1 MKAVARTNMTP
12 LANPATNPHAESTGY
27 FVNPPGP
34 TGAHH
39 AALGGQGVSIISY
52 SQNQEEAYKFL
63 EWFIREDVQKKWAEL
78 GGYTAHA
85 GVLAS
90 EEFLN
95 ATPYNEAFSQ
105 SMAIVKDF
113 WAVPEFA
120 DMLFQMNDRIHP
132 YVVDGQGTAK
142 EALDGLAADWE
153 ATLAK

>member
-1 MKAVARTNMTP
+1 M
-12 LANPATNPHAESTGY
+12 
-27 FVNPPGP
+27 
-34 TGAHH
+34 
-39 AALGGQGVSIISY
+39 SY

-63 EWFIREDVQKKWAEL
+63 EWFIREDVQKKWGEL

-85 GVLAS
+85 ATLES
-90 EEFLN
+90 EEFRN
-95 ATPYNEAFSQ
+95 ATPYNEAFYQ
-105 SMAIVKDF
+105 SMQIVKDF